1 MDESNQLVDLT
12 NQMLISFFDTEIECN
27 EENESEKEDQ
37 TLLDIKTEKSQ
48 NASVKAVSNNDEVY
62 ISPKKDEIIEKT
74 MSYKMNDIFIF
85 KMQTKIEKK
94 FINYQSIKTLSIIKN
109 IEKYGISCYAEF
121 FFMILK
127 IITNEKKNI
136 IIKIISILKYFISS
150 NKSSLISLFQA

>member
-121 FFMILK
+121 FFYDFE
-127 IITNEKKNI
+127 NN
-136 IIKIISILKYFISS
+136 
-150 NKSSLISLFQA
+150 NK